1 MQLIGEKIEANQ
13 VNAGIVYATKSIMGS
28 SRFFVDIIAPLRWS
42 ISKVKPAAT
51 PTHWKSP
58 IILAEHLGVKQ
69 QKYIFII
76 KARY

>member
-1 MQLIGEKIEANQ
+1 MQLSGEKIEANQ

-51 PTHWKSP
+51 PTH
-58 IILAEHLGVKQ
+58 
-69 QKYIFII
+69 
-76 KARY
+76 